1 VLWAAALAL
10 AFKTLP
16 CKMEM
21 GCFVPSI
28 QKHRQQVFNYYTLI
42 NTTNPPTMLA
52 RQRQGA
58 HKQTGSFA
66 SASVGKFSVKPKP
79 EQAVGLPLL
88 HGRGVPG
95 DSQNKRFQESNTT
108 KPKHTKNNK
117 AMLALRV
124 V

>member
-1 VLWAAALAL
+1 VVVSKCWRFQEQQAHPGRACRLLALLPLLVCLLYHGAAVLWALAL

-58 HKQTGSFA
+58 HKQTGS
-66 SASVGKFSVKPKP
+66 
-79 EQAVGLPLL
+79 
-88 HGRGVPG
+88 
-95 DSQNKRFQESNTT
+95 
-108 KPKHTKNNK
+108 
-117 AMLALRV
+117 
-124 V
+124 